1 MWNSRDQNLEDTI
14 NDVIEAFVNDDP
26 ASIITDEADNN
37 DNDQESEMIIH
48 L

>member
-1 MWNSRDQNLEDTI
+1 MGNSRDQKLKDVI
-14 NDVIEAFVNDDP
+14 NDVIEDVVNDDP
-26 ASIITDEADNN
+26 ASIITDVADNN